1 MDRNV
6 AQLVWSRA
14 GACCEYCRISQQHDE
29 PAFEIDHII
38 PRKHLG
44 KTIAINLALSC
55 FHCNRYKGSNLS
67 GRDPVTRLTAPLFN
81 PRRHKW
87 ERHFRSEGPLLVGR
101 TPVGRAT
108 VATLR
113 INDYL
118 RVLLRKELIEENAVP
133 IRKT

>member
-1 MDRNV
+1 M
-6 AQLVWSRA
+6 
-14 GACCEYCRISQQHDE
+14 
-29 PAFEIDHII
+29 FEIDHVI

-44 KTIAINLALSC
+44 KTVASNLALSC

-67 GRDPVTRLTAPLFN
+67 GRDPVTSDTAPLFN

-87 ERHFRSEGPLLVGR
+87 ERHFRWDGPPLEGR

-118 RVLLRKELIEENAVP
+118 RVLLRKELIEENLVP
-133 IRKT
+133 ARKS